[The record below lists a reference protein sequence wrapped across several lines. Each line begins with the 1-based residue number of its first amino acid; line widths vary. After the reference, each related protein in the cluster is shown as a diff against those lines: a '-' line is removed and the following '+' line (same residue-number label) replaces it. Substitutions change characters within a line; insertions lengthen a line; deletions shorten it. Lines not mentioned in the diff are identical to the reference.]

1 MCCHRLSPTW
11 SLTVSSSAFES
22 LVFSLCLAFNSFYL
36 FLVFPL
42 VIEFWSNTVLKKT
55 HFVMKFQDLG
65 PITLG
70 KIMKTASGFYSSLT
84 AGACLLSVSS
94 TGTSEQNWFIWTIES
109 MQEGGK
115 SKPIKALKTYV
126 PMSPTQNRS
135 NSSPIHPA
143 FVFSPVADASP
154 IGTRSH
160 FLCYIS

>member
-1 MCCHRLSPTW
+1 MCCHHLSPTR

-22 LVFSLCLAFNSFYL
+22 LVFSFCFAFNSFYL

-55 HFVMKFQDLG
+55 QFVMKFQDLG
-65 PITLG
+65 PTTLG
-70 KIMKTASGFYSSLT
+70 KFMKTASGFYSSLT
-84 AGACLLSVSS
+84 AQACLPSVIS
-94 TGTSEQNWFIWTIES
+94 TGTSEQNCFIWTTES

-126 PMSPTQNRS
+126 PMSPTQNMS

-143 FVFSPVADASP
+143 LVFSPVADAFP
-154 IGTRSH
+154 VGTRSH